1 VKLWD
6 GDDTAVVLVMPV
18 TDRRHQIRVHLAW
31 IGHAIVG
38 DPFFF
43 RISDSTV
50 PRTLLHSWS
59 VAFDLPS
66 SAKRIVVFSGPDVGF
81 WETGQKTLRVR

>member
-50 PRTLLHSWS
+50 SRTLLHSWS
-59 VAFDLPS
+59 VAFDLP
-66 SAKRIVVFSGPDVGF
+66 
-81 WETGQKTLRVR
+81 